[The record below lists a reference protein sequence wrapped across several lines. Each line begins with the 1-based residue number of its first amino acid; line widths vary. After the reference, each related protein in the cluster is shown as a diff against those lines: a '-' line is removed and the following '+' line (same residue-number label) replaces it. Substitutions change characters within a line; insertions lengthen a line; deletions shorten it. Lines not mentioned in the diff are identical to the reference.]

1 MTGQTVT
8 FQYEQSVIL
17 DSRITLLLMSVWHQ
31 ALIWIQQHSIF
42 KHKVVSKDDIL
53 RRMKVPDSP
62 HEDRILF
69 QTHLSLTAP
78 QGSLIEQNRMCF
90 TSATL
95 IFCDASAW
103 ITCCCSPPVLMNVWW
118 RTKLTSRILEK
129 QNEKWRNCTFRIR
142 KSRSIQYDVIYSDH
156 GVGTCYVL

>member
-8 FQYEQSVIL
+8 FQYDQSVIL
-17 DSRITLLLMSVWHQ
+17 DSRITLLASSIM
-31 ALIWIQQHSIF
+31 LIRQHSMF
-42 KHKVVSKDDIL
+42 KHEVVSKDDML
-53 RRMKVPDSP
+53 RRMKAPDSP

-95 IFCDASAW
+95 IFGEASAW
-103 ITCCCSPPVLMNVWW
+103 ITCCCSPPVLMNV
-118 RTKLTSRILEK
+118 
-129 QNEKWRNCTFRIR
+129 
-142 KSRSIQYDVIYSDH
+142 
-156 GVGTCYVL
+156 